1 MFTRLFRFLILNL
14 LNLEFQNPLDP
25 KIDFIFKPARMNP
38 AVVRGGLFCIKS
50 FRTVSETDKIRNLV
64 LAPYIMKATALI
76 GKQRNVGGNQF
87 RHAFATLAIL
97 FDYKL
102 FDDYVLLKAAL
113 IHDLLEDIPET
124 DETELRKTDEQG
136 NEVVDLV
143 LEITRPKGMTKVNF
157 LKRILENGS
166 RNAKLLKSA
175 DRISNLTDLHRDH
188 YSRRKMS
195 SYLDQTEKYVVP
207 MALEVN
213 ENMATELTDLIAKR
227 RKQLNYLKY
236 PEFIGF

>member
-1 MFTRLFRFLILNL
+1 
-14 LNLEFQNPLDP
+14 
-25 KIDFIFKPARMNP
+25 MND
-38 AVVRGGLFCIKS
+38 
-50 FRTVSETDKIRNLV
+50 TDKLKALV

-76 GKQRNVGGNQF
+76 GFQRNVGGNQF

-113 IHDLLEDIPET
+113 IHDLLEDVPGT
-124 DETELRKTDEQG
+124 DESELRQIDDQA
-136 NEVVDLV
+136 NQVVDLV

-157 LKRILENGS
+157 LKRILEHGS

-188 YSRRKMS
+188 YSRKKMC
-195 SYLDQTEKYVVP
+195 SYLDQTEKYILP

-213 ENMATELTDLIAKR
+213 KNMAIELTDLIAKR

-236 PEFIGF
+236 PEFLDF

>member
-1 MFTRLFRFLILNL
+1 MSDTDRL
-14 LNLEFQNPLDP
+14 Q
-25 KIDFIFKPARMNP
+25 A
-38 AVVRGGLFCIKS
+38 
-50 FRTVSETDKIRNLV
+50 LV

-76 GKQRNVGGNQF
+76 GKKRNVGGNQF

-124 DETELRKTDEQG
+124 DESELRKTDEQA
-136 NEVVDLV
+136 NQVVDLI

-157 LKRILENGS
+157 LKRILEQGS

-188 YSRRKMS
+188 YTRKKMC
-195 SYLDQTEKYVVP
+195 SYLDQTEKYILP
-207 MALEVN
+207 MAQEVN
-213 ENMATELTDLIAKR
+213 NNMAIELTDLIAKR

-236 PEFIGF
+236 PGFIGF